1 MEKEY
6 KEVKMT
12 AEQEKLLR
20 NTIEA
25 AKQQHERD
33 LAALG
38 DDSVKGVKTISRGI
52 YTFRK
57 TVLSLAAPACPQSL
71 LAIA

>member
-38 DDSVKGVKTISRGI
+38 DDSVKGVKTIS
-52 YTFRK
+52 
-57 TVLSLAAPACPQSL
+57 L
-71 LAIA
+71 